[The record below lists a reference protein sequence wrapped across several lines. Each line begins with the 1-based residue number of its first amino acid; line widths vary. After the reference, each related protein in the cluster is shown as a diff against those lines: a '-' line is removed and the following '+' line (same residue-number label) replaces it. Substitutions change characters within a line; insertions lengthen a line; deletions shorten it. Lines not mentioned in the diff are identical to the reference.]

1 MTGLAEE
8 LAERLRREGVLALRL
23 RVIPKSSRTELAGY
37 MDDGTLKVR
46 VAAAPEKGK
55 ANAELRA
62 FLARTLG
69 VGQRQVTIVSG
80 ESSQN
85 KQVRVSL

>member
-8 LAERLRREGVLALRL
+8 MAERLRREGVLGLKL

-62 FLARTLG
+62 FLARILG